1 MPPISASCRLG
12 AVAVVVAL
20 ASACTWSAW
29 AAPAAA
35 AASPPSSSFLGELL
49 AILVPLA
56 LIIVALLLVLRL
68 ARRRYGLT
76 GQDAPLSI
84 VQILPLGPRER
95 LILIRARSG
104 RVFTVG
110 VGTQSV
116 SFITDLDPTDLALPE
131 PSTDTSGRADIH
143 TARGR

>member
-1 MPPISASCRLG
+1 MSSMPQIPLAARCRLI
-12 AVAVVVAL
+12 VAL
-20 ASACTWSAW
+20 ASACCAWPAW

-35 AASPPSSSFLGELL
+35 TAPERSSFLGELL

-84 VQILPLGPRER
+84 VQILPVGPRER
-95 LILIRARSG
+95 IVLVRARSG

-110 VGTQSV
+110 VGPQSV
-116 SFITDLDPTDLALPE
+116 NFLTNLDPADLVSPGTAAE
-131 PSTDTSGRADIH
+131 TSDPAHIH
-143 TARGR
+143 TASGR

>member
-1 MPPISASCRLG
+1 MPPILSARCRLI
-12 AVAVVVAL
+12 VAL
-20 ASACTWSAW
+20 AAACCAWPAW

-35 AASPPSSSFLGELL
+35 APKSSFVGELL

-84 VQILPLGPRER
+84 LQILPVGPRER
-95 LILIRARSG
+95 IVLVRARSG
-104 RVFTVG
+104 RVFTIG
-110 VGTQSV
+110 VGAQSV
-116 SFITDLDPTDLALPE
+116 RFITNLDPVDLAPPATIAE
-131 PSTDTSGRADIH
+131 PSDPTGTPADIH
-143 TARGR
+143 TAPGR

>member
-1 MPPISASCRLG
+1 MPPSLSACCRPIAVLAIASCARSVR
-12 AVAVVVAL
+12 A
-20 ASACTWSAW
+20 

-35 AASPPSSSFLGELL
+35 ARESSFVGELL

-84 VQILPLGPRER
+84 LQILPVGPRER
-95 LILIRARSG
+95 IVLVRARSG

-110 VGTQSV
+110 VGPQSV
-116 SFITDLDPTDLALPE
+116 NFITNLNPADLQLPE
-131 PSTDTSGRADIH
+131 ASTEMPDIH
-143 TARGR
+143 TATDR